1 MKQNVFVRCASFGV
15 FCLFYAV
22 ALGMALAQQ
31 PDFSKVEIKATH
43 VAGNIYMLEGAG
55 GNIAVSA
62 GPDGLLMVDDQFAPL
77 AEKIEAAMKTISP
90 GKLQFI
96 INTHHHGDHTGSNP
110 FFGKQGSII
119 AQSNVRKRLSGSGA
133 GTGVKVSGGLPV
145 VTFEDSVSVHF
156 NGEEIKVWHVPA
168 GHTDGDSIVHFTGAN
183 VVHMGDQF
191 FSGRF
196 PNIDL
201 GGGGDVRGY
210 IKNVGHA
217 LETLPKDARLI
228 PGHGPLSSRKELQEF
243 YDMLVATSQIVEKSI
258 AEGKTLDQVQKD
270 GLPDKWKSWAA
281 PTLSVNR
288 WLEILYQGLTRREK

>member
-1 MKQNVFVRCASFGV
+1 MNRSDIRKKTVKWFCGFLCLLSPGLACAR
-15 FCLFYAV
+15 
-22 ALGMALAQQ
+22 Q
-31 PDFSKVEIKATH
+31 PDFSKVEIKTTH

-62 GPDGLLMVDDQFAPL
+62 GPDGLLMVDDQYAPL
-77 AEKIEAAMKTISP
+77 AEKIEAAMKGISP

-96 INTHHHGDHTGSNP
+96 INTHHHGDHTGGNP
-110 FFGKQGSII
+110 FFAKQGSVI
-119 AQSNVRKRLSGSGA
+119 AQSNVRKRLSGG

-145 VTFEDSVSVHF
+145 VTFDDSLSVHF
-156 NGEEIKVWHVPA
+156 NGEEIRIWHVPP
-168 GHTDGDSIVHFTGAN
+168 GHTDGDSVVQFTAAN

-210 IKNVGHA
+210 IRNVRHA

-228 PGHGPLSSRKELQEF
+228 PGHGPLSTCKELQEF
-243 YDMLVATSQIVEKSI
+243 SEMLVATSGIVEKQI
-258 AEGKTLDQVQKD
+258 ADGKTLKEVQEQ
-270 GLPDKWKSWAA
+270 GLPEKWKSWAA

-288 WLEILYQGLTRREK
+288 WLEILYQGLSRREK